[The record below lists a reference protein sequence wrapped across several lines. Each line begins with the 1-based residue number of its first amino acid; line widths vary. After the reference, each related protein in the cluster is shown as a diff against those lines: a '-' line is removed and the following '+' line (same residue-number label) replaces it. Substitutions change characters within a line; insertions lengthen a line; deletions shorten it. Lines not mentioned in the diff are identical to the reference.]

1 MACDARSC
9 KCRWALGASHCGRC
23 SATVNHT
30 AIYAYSHSAASTAHK
45 NNSCGSKGPLL
56 PTLAGSVTSIQ
67 LSYTPTTCAVQEDAF
82 TDWLTYVL
90 IFVVI
95 FTAVAQMKCAYR
107 CTYAKPTG
115 CDSPSHSFA
124 SVRLSSAERPWPLD
138 VRRIARAACNAA
150 HNRGRGLA
158 PLGSPASVLG
168 PSDLIRAEDLSDFAA
183 AASCRRP

>member
-107 CTYAKPTG
+107 CTHTKPTG

-124 SVRLSSAERPWPLD
+124 SVRLSSAERPWPWMCAALH
-138 VRRIARAACNAA
+138 VQHATLHTTEAVVWHRLARRRRCSA
-150 HNRGRGLA
+150 H
-158 PLGSPASVLG
+158 P
-168 PSDLIRAEDLSDFAA
+168 I
-183 AASCRRP
+183 